1 MPAALF
7 LFYFM
12 YSDSVGERD
21 SKKAGKASEREWKR
35 ERNEGKLICAHA
47 FAARRWFFYYLLKK
61 SKLNLRQKLCGFSL
75 FFCQPLYNWSGHSEC
90 VRVFV
95 RVCVVGMWGWVH
107 NSSIFIPFKLIFFFE
122 CSTFIFILVARS
134 GLWQQNILCLQ
145 LTRVCRKTRNRL
157 TCLST
162 VGLIKERLPSQCRIF
177 YSPWLWSYPLVSLL
191 DIQNCNTFSTS

>member
-21 SKKAGKASEREWKR
+21 SNKAGKASKREWKR

-95 RVCVVGMWGWVH
+95 RVCVVGAGECTTPAYLFHLNW
-107 NSSIFIPFKLIFFFE
+107 FFFE
-122 CSTFIFILVARS
+122 CSTCIFILVARS
-134 GLWQQNILCLQ
+134 GLWQQNVLCLQ

-177 YSPWLWSYPLVSLL
+177 YSPWL
-191 DIQNCNTFSTS
+191 

>member
-21 SKKAGKASEREWKR
+21 SNKAGKASKREWKR

-95 RVCVVGMWGWVH
+95 RVCVVGMCGWVH
-107 NSSIFIPFKLIFFFE
+107 NSSIFIPFKLIFFWVLYVHFYIGRSKWIMTTK
-122 CSTFIFILVARS
+122 CTLSSINARV
-134 GLWQQNILCLQ
+134 Q
-145 LTRVCRKTRNRL
+145 K
-157 TCLST
+157 
-162 VGLIKERLPSQCRIF
+162 K
-177 YSPWLWSYPLVSLL
+177 
-191 DIQNCNTFSTS
+191 